1 MTFVGISHIIIALFW
16 LLSHL
21 NKQRVTRLMGP
32 ASSVTNNKYGLS
44 TLSTIDQ
51 CENYGKTEKHMA
63 TMHTLT

>member
-1 MTFVGISHIIIALFW
+1 
-16 LLSHL
+16 
-21 NKQRVTRLMGP
+21 MGP

-51 CENYGKTEKHMA
+51 WENYGKTEKHMA